1 MDKKA
6 FESTKNAVTSLDIT
20 NCDLTQ
26 LDFNFLA
33 GFDNLET
40 LTISTSYNLAASFRT
55 LPMLPKL
62 VNLEINHCPKLNQ
75 FTEFPTLKGI
85 EYLLLSENPD
95 LRDETVDQILDWISA
110 SSATTLV
117 NLGLNG
123 NNLTRVPSGI
133 SKFTSLNSLEM
144 QNNKISMVKSG
155 EIYFTAPV
163 KSLFLYAD
171 EIEMMEYNPFH
182 GTTI

>member
-1 MDKKA
+1 
-6 FESTKNAVTSLDIT
+6 
-20 NCDLTQ
+20 
-26 LDFNFLA
+26 
-33 GFDNLET
+33 
-40 LTISTSYNLAASFRT
+40 
-55 LPMLPKL
+55 MLPKL

-75 FTEFPTLKGI
+75 FTEFPTVKGI

-95 LRDETVDQILDWISA
+95 LRDETVDQILDWIA
-110 SSATTLV
+110 GSSATTLV

-123 NNLTRVPSGI
+123 NNLTRIPNGI
-133 SKFTSLNSLEM
+133 SKFTSLNSLEL

-155 EIYFTAPV
+155 ELHFTAPV

-182 GTTI
+182 GSITI